1 MTLGPAPR
9 WCAFLDNITEEI
21 EESSVSSVY
30 DDYKFVTKEELTDL
44 GLDHLIGT
52 ELLRAYMHGY
62 FMDARLYRK
71 AHSVAAPYTLDKFMR
86 DKINGKMA
94 EERSKRVQHK
104 SAEKLLPKTNKDLF
118 LKLKE
123 NEESGAKKKH
133 REAAANLL
141 ADDRFG
147 AMFTDENFQVDQN
160 DQAFKLLNPVLT
172 KLDAKKVDQFFTYFL
187 L

>member
-1 MTLGPAPR
+1 MENMFHRCFETLLKEHKMNFLPNQNRDANLAQSCR
-9 WCAFLDNITEEI
+9 RLAFQSNYREI
-21 EESSVSSVY
+21 
-30 DDYKFVTKEELTDL
+30 LGL

-52 ELLRAYMHGY
+52 SLLRAYMHGY

-86 DKINGKMA
+86 DKINGKLA

-104 SAEKLLPKTNKDLF
+104 TEKLPKTNKDLF

-123 NEESGAKKKH
+123 NEENGVKKKH

-141 ADDRFG
+141 KDDRFS
-147 AMFTDENFQVDQN
+147 AMFTNENFQVDQN

-172 KLDAKKVDQFFTYFL
+172 KLDAKKVRSFFS
-187 L
+187 